1 MKKECK
7 QILCIMGFMLIGALL
22 GYVVASEQY
31 ALLADPEFLRSL
43 AEHNL
48 QVPEPFTYLHAI
60 LGFIFLFAGIP
71 TGVIIYCHFA
81 DKWLN
86 SLAPKVMIAIITFP
100 IYMMFGVICALPILI
115 YKLFVL
121 IKCRGREQ

>member
-22 GYVVASEQY
+22 GCVVASEQHE
-31 ALLADPEFLRSL
+31 LLADPEFLRSL

-48 QVPEPFTYLHAI
+48 QVPEPVTYLHAI
-60 LGFIFLFAGIP
+60 LDFIFLFAGIP
-71 TGVIIYCHFA
+71 TGAIIYCYFA

-86 SLAPKVMIAIITFP
+86 AAAPKVIIAIFTFP
-100 IYMMFGVICALPILI
+100 IYMMVGVICALPILI
-115 YKLFVL
+115 YKLVVL
-121 IKCRGREQ
+121 IKGRRVKQ